1 MLTDKLLL
9 NNDQFFTEVAR
20 MLAGGNSVT
29 LRAKGNSMYPFIV
42 DGRDSVI
49 LQTCRKTAAVGDIV
63 LAHLPEKG
71 FVLHR
76 IYKNDGNEFVLMGD
90 GNLHTTER
98 CSKNDIVGKVVK
110 IIRNGRYIDCSSS
123 IERYKATLWR
133 KMLPTRRYLLFAC
146 RWWVK
151 RNER

>member
-49 LQTCRKTAAVGDIV
+49 LQTYRKTAAEGEIS
-63 LAHLPEKG
+63 LALKEHP
-71 FVLHR
+71 
-76 IYKNDGNEFVLMGD
+76 
-90 GNLHTTER
+90 
-98 CSKNDIVGKVVK
+98 
-110 IIRNGRYIDCSSS
+110 
-123 IERYKATLWR
+123 
-133 KMLPTRRYLLFAC
+133 
-146 RWWVK
+146 
-151 RNER
+151 

>member
-49 LQTCRKTAAVGDIV
+49 LQTYRKTAAVGDIV

-98 CSKNDIVGKVVK
+98 CSKNDIVLNFAMNFSDNVFVGLNV
-110 IIRNGRYIDCSSS
+110 GFPYARYGYDEAFEQFLNS
-123 IERYKATLWR
+123 RQMA
-133 KMLPTRRYLLFAC
+133 
-146 RWWVK
+146 V
-151 RNER
+151 